1 MAVPLPSLLSPGTRS
16 GGGLPARVGTGLLR
30 AARAATT
37 PLLPSDYLGMIAPL
51 TFGADLQGR
60 IVERR
65 PETPD
70 ATTLV
75 IRVGRRWRGHVPGQ
89 YVRVGV
95 DVDGVRHWR
104 AYSLTHG
111 PDAPRGTIA
120 ITVKRLPGGRVSEH
134 LVDHARPGDLLV
146 LDQATGDFTLPSV
159 PPGRVL
165 FLTAGSGITPVIA
178 MLRHHV
184 WHVQDVVVLHS
195 ARTAADV
202 LFASDLRALAAEG
215 GITLL
220 ERHTASDGRLDMAD
234 LDDLVPDWRRRHTYV
249 CGPEGFADAATAHL
263 TQAGLA
269 DRLHLERF
277 RPALTTVGGDGGTV
291 TFDASGTSL
300 DAVGDRPLLESAEAA
315 DLLLPSGCRMG
326 ICYGCTLPL
335 TEGSVR
341 DLRTG
346 EITHAGPGVRIQTC
360 ITAPAGDCTLDH

>member
-1 MAVPLPSLLSPGTRS
+1 MAVPLPSLISPSSRDGR
-16 GGGLPARVGTGLLR
+16 GLPTQLGQGLLR

-37 PLLPSDYLGMIAPL
+37 PLLPSDYLGLVAPL

-60 IVERR
+60 IVERH

-146 LDQATGDFTLPSV
+146 LDQATGDFTLPAI

-184 WHVQDVVVLHS
+184 WHVQDVVVVHS
-195 ARTAADV
+195 APRPQDV
-202 LFASDLRALAAEG
+202 VFGAELRALAAEN
-215 GITLL
+215 GIRLV
-220 ERHTASDGRLDMAD
+220 ERHTETHGLLDLAE
-234 LDDLVPDWRRRHTYV
+234 LDALVPDWRGRETWA
-249 CGPEGFADAATAHL
+249 CGPTGLLDAAAAHWEE
-263 TQAGLA
+263 AGLG
-269 DRLHLERF
+269 DRFHVERF
-277 RPALTTVGGDGGTV
+277 RPTVAVVDDAGGVV
-291 TFDASGTSL
+291 TFTRSGTSVDAPGDTPIL
-300 DAVGDRPLLESAEAA
+300 DSGEEAGV
-315 DLLLPSGCRMG
+315 LLPSGCRMG
-326 ICYGCTLPL
+326 ICFGCALPL
-335 TEGSVR
+335 REGTVR

-346 EITHAGPGVRIQTC
+346 DLTEGGEGVRVQTC
-360 ITAPAGDCTLDH
+360 ISAPAGACEIDG

>member
-1 MAVPLPSLLSPGTRS
+1 MGH
-16 GGGLPARVGTGLLR
+16 GLLR
-30 AARAATT
+30 AAQFATT
-37 PLLPSDYLGMIAPL
+37 PLLPRDYLGLVAPL

-75 IRVGRRWRGHVPGQ
+75 IRAGRRWQGHVPGQ

-146 LDQATGDFTLPSV
+146 LDQATGDFTLPVV
-159 PPGRVL
+159 PPGRLL

-184 WHVQDVVVLHS
+184 WHVQDATVVHS
-195 ARTAADV
+195 APRAEDV
-202 LFASDLRALAAEG
+202 VFGPELRALAAEG
-215 GITLL
+215 GIHLV
-220 ERHTASDGRLDMAD
+220 ERHTAEAGLLDLAE
-234 LDDLVPDWRRRHTYV
+234 LDDLVPDWRRRQTWV
-249 CGPEGFADAATAHL
+249 CGPTGLLDDATAHWEA
-263 TQAGLA
+263 AGSA
-269 DRLHLERF
+269 DRLHVERF
-277 RPALTTVGGDGGTV
+277 RPAVAVVDDAGGEVSFTRSGLTV
-291 TFDASGTSL
+291 DAP
-300 DAVGDRPLLESAEAA
+300 GDRPILDSGEEAGA
-315 DLLLPSGCRMG
+315 LLPSGCRMG
-326 ICYGCTLPL
+326 ICFGCALPL
-335 TEGSVR
+335 REGVVR

-346 EITHAGPGVRIQTC
+346 ELTEGGDGVRVQTC
-360 ITAPAGDCTLDH
+360 ISAPAGACEIDG